1 MTDYARVKRNVS
13 KMIGLGAP
21 ESEIDQYIAS
31 EGVTA
36 AQLRG
41 QSAKP
46 KTAGP
51 GKTVTYQIKAPNGRT
66 YRIDGPDGASD
77 EQIRAEVMRQH
88 PDAGGSAPKPKPAPK
103 PRPSLSA
110 YADTPASPLAPAPRP
125 RQTGKLP
132 VQSELLAPLRSMGAT
147 TAPKPRAPRVAPKP
161 VEMQPG
167 VASIFGGEVTPYAT
181 PEFDP
186 MTVKR
191 VDNSPMANGGLLDRA
206 GIMAKKSALR
216 IGSGGARVIAAGMN
230 ALSDGFGDP
239 LTARA
244 DDVDQ
249 YIGRPI
255 EGETT
260 LDDLGSNFSLRN
272 VGKFIAEQGASSSV
286 DMLGMANPLSVG
298 AYAASQ
304 AGNIGQQRAENNG
317 RMTAT
322 LADVIKASPAA
333 LGSTAAERLGTKY
346 LGGEIGGNLLTRL
359 GGSVVSEAAT
369 EGVQSFAEYTGGTL
383 GTDRGFDLDEAL
395 SQSARGAI
403 TGGILG
409 PVLRTGMTE
418 LPNAAITGVSNV
430 RDALAERAEAEA
442 FSPLANAIAV
452 DAFRPRVEA
461 APPAPTEAPYR
472 VEPAGRTV
480 TATDK
485 DGTRKF
491 VVKVGET
498 APPVSAAPAVEPKAQ
513 PVKAKPAPPPVE
525 PVAAPVAVEQPP
537 IEQPKPEEVTK
548 AVTPAPVVE
557 QPEPEK
563 SPVVAKAPI
572 AAREGTRR
580 VTIPTG
586 GKIDVRMELVNADDI
601 TQAEGSKQNRDR
613 DRAAS
618 EAQIMAIVGKFDPE
632 QLGDDNYTDRGAPI
646 IGPDGTIES
655 GNGRVLAINRVFD
668 ERPEAA
674 QAYRDYI
681 ESQGFDTTG
690 IERPVLIRR
699 RVTEMDDATLR
710 NFITGSNSDTKQEL
724 SAPERAA
731 QDASDILTPDVFTS
745 YMGGALTSQRNGD
758 FVRKFIDAVPDGQRS
773 TFMDDKGN
781 LSTAGVARIENAM
794 LARAFGNGSPAAKR
808 FLSKAMENTD
818 NQTRTLTG
826 ALSEVAADWGKMT
839 EAMADGTVDKQ
850 YDLTDKVLEAI
861 GLIADARAQGE
872 KISDLFAQRDAFDQ
886 IDPLVEK
893 IIRSFYDGNLRR
905 AAGRSKVAGILRS
918 YAELARE
925 QRADADLFGN
935 AAPPTASDLYAA
947 AIEHQHEADLLA
959 TAADAGAEATTLE
972 GTGSDERE
980 SQAPN
985 DDDIPDIDTPDA
997 DREPYP
1003 VEDRAG
1009 YDPEFLSRSFT
1020 DRPSFFAGIVR
1031 TSLDMDPDKFVLLP
1045 APRQIFLLKRAV
1057 KEAFGITVDVQP
1069 GVQARFAIDQM
1080 LDMLQNVQG
1089 MAAVLGIPARGMSL
1103 GGKLGLTIEKQAR
1116 ALGWFQPGT
1125 NMIGLP
1131 RRSNSFAHE
1140 WGHALDYHLLANLG
1154 STENDSTGR
1163 GLSGAIR
1170 QMGENLADADGIP
1183 NRDIRDGFIHL
1194 LNTMFF
1200 DKAGLAT
1207 RVMDLEAKIAKTSSD
1222 KVRAELQRQ
1231 IDNITAGNAK
1241 PRGLTSDFAK
1251 LSKAFGNKA
1260 GTQEYWTSPTE
1271 MLARAFE
1278 AYVSYKAE
1286 SAGMSTEFI
1295 GKGDAAYLS
1304 EADERFAMTFPKGT
1318 ERLRIFDAFD
1328 NIFAHIATQETLGAG
1343 AAAMPDPANK
1353 ASLNPFEQP
1362 ETVAPRERNIFRSAI
1377 GREWDAIWSRSEA
1390 RRKRLRDRPA
1400 SADASILRNMHD
1412 ALSFFKYGMTA
1423 RLKMIGR
1430 RYDAPSLLKLHNM
1443 LTHTAGDKSPGSDY
1457 LRATELRMNQ
1467 YQNVISLLVG
1477 NYNEALGYKLRTR
1490 ELSIEDSDHLR
1501 DLLISAETA
1510 AGSKPMQTLAAGL
1523 RKLSDRIFYDM
1534 QRAGIDVGYARNGY
1548 LQRLYDDA
1556 IIGSDEAGFLAQAA
1570 KAYKIAFERQW
1581 GDSDA
1586 VLADD
1591 EALQTFLAAARDLSR
1606 NGHDGVVDPYK
1617 AFAKIRKQITSL
1629 NRAIAAAE
1637 KAGED
1642 AGTMQGEVAA
1652 LDEQL
1657 SEAFGD
1663 LYDAVQAAWSKQAA
1677 ADWLVKIQ
1685 GSKPHE
1691 VDSRGP
1697 DGNFLKGRELPPEA
1711 DKLLEKYMVRDPVHV
1726 MMLYSGKVARRIEY
1740 AERFGADNK
1749 KIDALFAQM
1758 GKEGVSAVGQ
1768 DQVRAIFD
1776 VVTGRSVSKLPPGV
1790 NWAFEAI
1797 HVIWGTI
1804 SLLPRA
1810 VWSSMSESVTAGI
1823 HAGNAKF
1830 AFKAMGD
1837 LLASIVKTDRS
1848 KARAEL
1854 SRFAGIVSDRGGH
1867 SVLTERYG
1875 GSYANDTFLS
1885 DAATRMFYNTG
1896 LVALTRAQQGQMV
1909 DTAHAFL
1916 DCMSGWVVEGASASP
1931 GSKAHI
1937 RRADAIARLEEYGVS
1952 DPDAFAKRMRA
1963 FDSLPTSA
1971 DFAEGDPFT
1980 GDWITAINRF
1990 VKGSIQSP
1998 TVMSRPEAASSAF
2011 GRLAYGIISFN
2022 YEFYRNIIKG
2032 SAIRVGRQYE
2042 RRRDIALD
2050 VGDGKATANAKAA
2063 AAIAPQVAGGLLA
2076 SAAVLVAGQLLV
2088 STVRMFLFDQERWKE
2103 LDEKDEL
2110 AGYLITTAMGRTFA
2124 TPLDPIIQAYTG
2136 YKYSGSAASNLSGPA
2151 LSNIVQQVDAIG
2163 TTSVRNSEKTNTA
2176 EYNRAKAIY
2185 RLGIGPGAG
2194 MALQFIPGGSY
2205 ISGAAGLATM
2215 AVTSTTTA
2223 DAFAEKLIGEKG
2235 SQTDPET
2242 GKIIGPPKK
2251 NVGAGDDEA
2260 RKKYIL

>member
-1 MTDYARVKRNVS
+1 MTDYARVKRNIA
-13 KMIGLGAP
+13 KMIAAGAP
-21 ESEIDQYIAS
+21 ESEIDQYVAS
-31 EGVTA
+31 EGVTP

-41 QSAKP
+41 QP
-46 KTAGP
+46 
-51 GKTVTYQIKAPNGRT
+51 
-66 YRIDGPDGASD
+66 
-77 EQIRAEVMRQH
+77 
-88 PDAGGSAPKPKPAPK
+88 APKPKAPAAPK
-103 PRPSLSA
+103 PRPPLSA
-110 YADTPASPLAPAPRP
+110 YAETPVTRPARPAPRP
-125 RQTGKLP
+125 SGVMP
-132 VQSELLAPLRSMGAT
+132 VQPELMAPLRALGAQT
-147 TAPKPRAPRVAPKP
+147 TAPAPKPRAPRVQPAPVP
-161 VEMQPG
+161 MEPG
-167 VASIFGGEVTPYAT
+167 VASIFGGAVTPYAT

-191 VDNSPMANGGLLDRA
+191 EDRSPLQNSGLLDRSLFA
-206 GIMAKKSALR
+206 AKRSAMR

-230 ALSDGFGDP
+230 AIDDGFGDA

-244 DDVDQ
+244 DKVDQ
-249 YIGRPI
+249 FISRPV

-260 LDDLGSNFSLRN
+260 LDALAANPTLGSLGS
-272 VGKFIAEQGASSSV
+272 FIAEQGTGSLV
-286 DMLGMANPLSVG
+286 DMAGLATSAGIVP
-298 AYAASQ
+298 YFASM
-304 AGNIGQQRAENNG
+304 AGNIGQDRAENNSTG
-317 RMTAT
+317 AAT
-322 LADVIKASPAA
+322 LTDIIKAAPAA
-333 LGSTAAERLGTKY
+333 ALSTAAERLGTKFI
-346 LGGEIGGNLLTRL
+346 GGAGGGGNLMTRL
-359 GGSVVSEAAT
+359 GASAVTEGAT
-369 EGVQSFAEYTGGTL
+369 EGVQSLAEYTGGTL
-383 GTDRGFDLDEAL
+383 GTERGFDLNEGL
-395 SQSARGAI
+395 SQAGQGAV

-409 PVLRTGMTE
+409 PVLRTGLTE
-418 LPNAAITGVSNV
+418 VPTAIGTGIGMA
-430 RDALAERAEAEA
+430 RDAMAERADAAA

-452 DAFRPRVEA
+452 DAFRPRAEA
-461 APPAPTEAPYR
+461 APPAPKEAPYR

-480 TATDK
+480 TTTDK
-485 DGTRKF
+485 DGARSF
-491 VVKVGET
+491 VAKVGET
-498 APPVSAAPAVEPKAQ
+498 AAPAAITAPEAPKAAPK
-513 PVKAKPAPPPVE
+513 PVAPVAPP
-525 PVAAPVAVEQPP
+525 AAVEQPP
-537 IEQPKPEEVTK
+537 IEQPAPAEVTK
-548 AVTPAPVVE
+548 PVTPAPVE
-557 QPEPEK
+557 QPDPAK
-563 SPVVAKAPI
+563 PTVTAKAPI
-572 AAREGTRR
+572 AAREETRR

-618 EAQIMAIVGKFDPE
+618 EAQIMSIVGKFDPE

-681 ESQGFDTTG
+681 ESQGFDTKG
-690 IERPVLIRR
+690 IERPILIRR

-724 SAPERAA
+724 SAPERAT
-731 QDASDILTPDVFTS
+731 QDASDILTPEVFTS

-839 EAMADGTVDKQ
+839 EAMQDGTVDKQ

-872 KISDLFAQRDAFDQ
+872 KISDAFAQRDAFDQ

-905 AAGRSKVAGILRS
+905 AAGRNKVAGILRN

-925 QRADADLFGN
+925 QRAGADLFGN
-935 AAPPTASDLYAA
+935 AAPPTPADLYAA

-959 TAADAGAEATTLE
+959 TAADAGAEESAPD
-972 GTGSDERE
+972 GVRSDQPEA
-980 SQAPN
+980 QAAN
-985 DDDIPDIDTPDA
+985 DDDIPDIDTPDI
-997 DREPYP
+997 DRASYP
-1003 VEDRAG
+1003 LEDRAG

-1031 TSLDMDPDKFVLLP
+1031 TALDMDPDQFVLLP
-1045 APRQIFLLKRAV
+1045 GPRQIRLLKRAV
-1057 KEAFGITVDVQP
+1057 ERAFGIAVTVTP
-1069 GVQARFAIDQM
+1069 GVQDRFAIDQM

-1089 MAAVLGIPARGMSL
+1089 MAAILGIPASGISL

-1183 NRDIRDGFIHL
+1183 SRDIRDGFIHL

-1241 PRGLTSDFAK
+1241 PRGLTSDFAT

-1304 EADERFAMTFPKGT
+1304 DADERFAMTFPKGT

-1423 RLKMIGR
+1423 RLKMLGR
-1430 RYDAPSLLKLHNM
+1430 RYDAPTVRKLHDM
-1443 LTHTAGDKSPGSDY
+1443 LTHTAGDKSPGNDY

-1501 DLLISAETA
+1501 DLLISAETT

-1534 QRAGIDVGYARNGY
+1534 QRAGVDVGYARNGY

-1556 IIGSDEAGFLAQAA
+1556 IIGGDEAGFLAQAG
-1570 KAYKIAFERQW
+1570 KAYEIAFERQW

-1591 EALQTFLAAARDLSR
+1591 EALATFLAATRDLSR
-1606 NGHDGVVDPYK
+1606 NDHDGVVDPYK
-1617 AFAKIRKQITSL
+1617 AFAKIRKRMASL

-1677 ADWLVKIQ
+1677 ADWLLKMQ
-1685 GSKPHE
+1685 GSNPHE

-1697 DGNFLKGRELPPEA
+1697 DGKFLKGRELPPEA

-1776 VVTGRSVSKLPPGV
+1776 VVTGRSVSTLPPGV

-1797 HVIWGTI
+1797 HVIWGTV

-2011 GRLAYGIISFN
+2011 GRLAYGIMSFN

-2076 SAAVLVAGQLLV
+2076 SAAVLVASQLLV
-2088 STVRMFLFDQERWKE
+2088 STVRMFLFDQERWKD

-2124 TPLDPIIQAYTG
+2124 TPLDPIIQAYAG

-2235 SQTDPET
+2235 SVTDPET
-2242 GKIIGPPKK
+2242 GEITGPPKK
-2251 NVGAGDDEA
+2251 KGKDDVA
-2260 RKKYIL
+2260 SKYIL

>member
-1 MTDYARVKRNVS
+1 MTDYARVKRNVA
-13 KMIGLGAP
+13 KMIRLGAP
-21 ESEIDQYIAS
+21 EAEIDTYVAS
-31 EGVTA
+31 EGVTP

-41 QSAKP
+41 HSTGPKP
-46 KTAGP
+46 AGP
-51 GKTVTYQIKAPNGRT
+51 RETATYQIKAPNGKT
-66 YRIDGPDGASD
+66 YQIDGPAGASD
-77 EQIRAEVMRQH
+77 EDVRAQVLRQY
-88 PDAGGSAPKPKPAPK
+88 PDAGGTAPKPKPVATAK
-103 PRPSLSA
+103 PRPPLSA
-110 YADTPASPLAPAPRP
+110 YADTPAAPRAPAPRP
-125 RQTGKLP
+125 QSTGKLP
-132 VQSELLAPLRSMGAT
+132 VRPELLAPLRALGAQT
-147 TAPKPRAPRVAPKP
+147 KAPASKPRPPRIQPAPVA
-161 VEMQPG
+161 MDPG

-191 VDNSPMANGGLLDRA
+191 VDNTPLQNGGLLDRV
-206 GIMAKKSALR
+206 GLMGKRSAMR

-230 ALSDGFGDP
+230 AIDEGFGDK

-244 DDVDQ
+244 DEVDQ

-255 EGETT
+255 AGETT
-260 LDDLGSNFSLRN
+260 LDDLGSNFSL
-272 VGKFIAEQGASSSV
+272 GKLGSFIAEQSAGASV
-286 DMLGMANPLSVG
+286 DMLGMTNPLSI
-298 AYAASQ
+298 ASYLTSN
-304 AGNIGQQRAENNG
+304 AGNIGQNRAENNG
-317 RMTAT
+317 TGTAT
-322 LADVIKASPAA
+322 LTDVAKALPAA
-333 LGSTAAERLGTKY
+333 AVSTLAEKLGTKY
-346 LGGEIGGNLLTRL
+346 LGGDLGGNLMVRL
-359 GGSVVSEAAT
+359 GGSAVSEAAT
-369 EGVQSFAEYTGGTL
+369 EGVQSFAEYTGGSL
-383 GTDRGFDLDEAL
+383 GTDRGFDLDEGL
-395 SQSARGAI
+395 SQAGRGAI

-409 PVLRTGMTE
+409 PALRTGMTE
-418 LPNAAITGVSNV
+418 IPNAAGAGVAKV
-430 RDALAERAEAEA
+430 RDVLAERADAQA

-485 DGTRKF
+485 DGSRSF
-491 VVKVGET
+491 VAKVGET
-498 APPVSAAPAVEPKAQ
+498 AAPAATTTPEAPKAAPK
-513 PVKAKPAPPPVE
+513 PVAPVAPP
-525 PVAAPVAVEQPP
+525 AAVEQPP
-537 IEQPKPEEVTK
+537 IKEPAPAEVTK

-557 QPEPEK
+557 QPEPAK
-563 SPVVAKAPI
+563 ATVTAKAPI

-690 IERPVLIRR
+690 IERPILIRR

-731 QDASDILTPDVFTS
+731 QDASDILTPEVFTS

-839 EAMADGTVDKQ
+839 EAMQDGTVDKQ

-872 KISDLFAQRDAFDQ
+872 KISDVFAQRDAFNQ

-905 AAGRSKVAGILRS
+905 AAGRNKVAGILRS
-918 YAELARE
+918 YAELASE

-935 AAPPTASDLYAA
+935 AAPPTPADLYAA

-959 TAADAGAEATTLE
+959 TAADAGAEESAPD
-972 GTGSDERE
+972 GVRSDQPEA
-980 SQAPN
+980 QAAN
-985 DDDIPDIDTPDA
+985 DDDIPDIDTPDI
-997 DREPYP
+997 DRASYP
-1003 VEDRAG
+1003 LEDRAG

-1430 RYDAPSLLKLHNM
+1430 RYDAPSVLKLHNM

-1677 ADWLVKIQ
+1677 ADWLLKIQ
-1685 GSKPHE
+1685 GSNPHE

-1697 DGNFLKGRELPPEA
+1697 DGKFLKGRELPPEA

-1810 VWSSMSESVTAGI
+1810 VWSSMSESVTAGL

-1830 AFKAMGD
+1830 AFKATGD
-1837 LLASIVKTDRS
+1837 LLASIVKTDGSR
-1848 KARAEL
+1848 ARADL
-1854 SRFAGIVSDRGGH
+1854 ARFAGIVSDRGGH
-1867 SVLTERYG
+1867 NVLTERYG

-1909 DTAHAFL
+1909 GAAHAFL
-1916 DCMSGWVVEGASASP
+1916 DCMSGWVVDGASAAP

-1952 DPDAFAKRMRA
+1952 DPDAFAKRVRA
-1963 FDSLPTSA
+1963 FDSLPTPA

-1980 GDWITAINRF
+1980 RDWITAIDRF

-2011 GRLAYGIISFN
+2011 GRLAYGIMSFN

-2076 SAAVLVAGQLLV
+2076 SAAALVAGQLLV

-2124 TPLDPIIQAYTG
+2124 TPLDPIIQAYAG

-2235 SQTDPET
+2235 SVTDPET
-2242 GKIIGPPKK
+2242 GEITGPPKK
-2251 NVGAGDDEA
+2251 KGKDDVA
-2260 RKKYIL
+2260 SKYIL

>member
-1 MTDYARVKRNVS
+1 MTDKAKIRRNIEKMVS
-13 KMIGLGAP
+13 MGA
-21 ESEIDQYIAS
+21 SDAEIDVYVRS
-31 EGVTA
+31 EGI
-36 AQLRG
+36 G
-41 QSAKP
+41 PAKP
-46 KTAGP
+46 K
-51 GKTVTYQIKAPNGRT
+51 AP
-66 YRIDGPDGASD
+66 
-77 EQIRAEVMRQH
+77 
-88 PDAGGSAPKPKPAPK
+88 PAPK
-103 PRPSLSA
+103 PRPPLSA
-110 YADTPASPLAPAPRP
+110 YADTPAPRPARAAPRSA
-125 RQTGKLP
+125 RVMP
-132 VQSELLAPLRSMGAT
+132 VQPELLAPLRALGAQT
-147 TAPKPRAPRVAPKP
+147 RAPAPKPRPPRMQPAPVPM
-161 VEMQPG
+161 EPG
-167 VASIFGGEVTPYAT
+167 VASIFGGAVTPYAT

-191 VDNSPMANGGLLDRA
+191 TDTTPIPVSGGIDRA
-206 GIMAKKSALR
+206 ARMAGASFQRVGTGAL
-216 IGSGGARVIAAGMN
+216 RVIAAGMN
-230 ALSDGFGDP
+230 AIDDGFGDVV
-239 LTARA
+239 TTRA
-244 DDVDQ
+244 DRSDASLAR
-249 YIGRPI
+249 GF
-255 EGETT
+255 EGAQT
-260 LDDLGSNFSLRN
+260 LDDLKANPSIAKFGAF
-272 VGKFIAEQGASSSV
+272 VGEQMASSTG
-286 DMLGMANPLSVG
+286 DIANLANPLGVIP
-298 AYAASQ
+298 YAVSQ
-304 AGNIGQQRAENNG
+304 AGNIGQRRAENNSTG
-317 RMTAT
+317 TAT
-322 LADVIKASPAA
+322 IADIAKASPAA
-333 LGSTAAERLGTKY
+333 FASTAAERLGTKY
-346 LGGEIGGNLLTRL
+346 LLSGASGNLAVRL
-359 GGSVVSEAAT
+359 GKSAVSEGLT
-369 EGVQSFAEYTGGTL
+369 EGVQGAVEYTGGTL
-383 GTDRGFDLDEAL
+383 GTERGFNADEF
-395 SQSARGAI
+395 QRQTVDGAV
-403 TGGILG
+403 TGGLVG
-409 PVLRTGMTE
+409 PGFRGLIHEVPG
-418 LPNAAITGVSNV
+418 AAGAAVAKA
-430 RDALAERAEAEA
+430 RDVVAERAEARE
-442 FSPLANAIAV
+442 FSRLANAIVV
-452 DAFRPRVEA
+452 DAYRPGIEAGTSAPA
-461 APPAPTEAPYR
+461 APPAITEAPYR

-480 TATDK
+480 TAIDK
-485 DGTRKF
+485 DGTRSF
-491 VVKVGET
+491 VAKVGET
-498 APPVSAAPAVEPKAQ
+498 AAPAATTMPEAPKATPK
-513 PVKAKPAPPPVE
+513 PVAPVAPPS
-525 PVAAPVAVEQPP
+525 AVEQPP
-537 IEQPKPEEVTK
+537 IEQPAPAEVTK

-557 QPEPEK
+557 QPEPAK
-563 SPVVAKAPI
+563 ATVTAKAPI
-572 AAREGTRR
+572 AAREETRR

-690 IERPVLIRR
+690 IERPILIRR

-724 SAPERAA
+724 SAPERAT
-731 QDASDILTPDVFTS
+731 QDASDILTPEVFTS

-758 FVRKFIDAVPDGQRS
+758 FIRKFIDAVPDGQRS

-861 GLIADARAQGE
+861 GMIADARAQGE
-872 KISDLFAQRDAFDQ
+872 KIGDVFAQRDAFDQ

-905 AAGRSKVAGILRS
+905 AAGRNKVAGILRS
-918 YAELARE
+918 YAELASE
-925 QRADADLFGN
+925 QRADTDLFGN

-959 TAADAGAEATTLE
+959 TAADAGAEAETQKIAR
-972 GTGSDERE
+972 GDRPERE
-980 SQAPN
+980 PSN
-985 DDDIPDIDTPDA
+985 DDNIPDIDTPDI
-997 DREPYP
+997 DRSSYP
-1003 VEDRAG
+1003 LEDRAG

-1031 TSLDMDPDKFVLLP
+1031 TALDMDPDKFVLLP

-1057 KEAFGITVDVQP
+1057 KAAFGITVDVQP
-1069 GVQARFAIDQM
+1069 GVQERFAIDQM

-1089 MAAVLGIPARGMSL
+1089 MAAILGIPARGMSL

-1140 WGHALDYHLLANLG
+1140 WGHALDYHLLGKLSSMEG
-1154 STENDSTGR
+1154 PITGR

-1207 RVMDLEAKIAKTSSD
+1207 RVMDLEAKIAKTGSD
-1222 KVRAELQRQ
+1222 KVRAELQGQ

-1362 ETVAPRERNIFRSAI
+1362 QTVAPRERNIFRSAI

-1430 RYDAPSLLKLHNM
+1430 RYDAPSVLKLHNM

-1501 DLLISAETA
+1501 DLLISAETT

-1556 IIGSDEAGFLAQAA
+1556 IIGGDETGFLAQAA
-1570 KAYKIAFERQW
+1570 KAYEIAFERQW

-1586 VLADD
+1586 VLAND
-1591 EALQTFLAAARDLSR
+1591 EALATFLAAARDLPR
-1606 NGHDGVVDPYK
+1606 NGHDVVVDPYK

-1663 LYDAVQAAWSKQAA
+1663 LYDAVQTAWSKQAA

-1685 GSKPHE
+1685 GSNPHE

-1697 DGNFLKGRELPPEA
+1697 DGHFLKGRELPPEA

-1749 KIDALFAQM
+1749 KIEALFAQM

-1776 VVTGRSVSKLPPGV
+1776 VVTGRSVSTLPPGV

-1810 VWSSMSESVTAGI
+1810 VWSSMSESVTAGL

-1830 AFKAMGD
+1830 AFKATGD
-1837 LLASIVKTDRS
+1837 LLASIVKTDGSR
-1848 KARAEL
+1848 ARADL
-1854 SRFAGIVSDRGGH
+1854 ARFAGIVSDRGGH
-1867 SVLTERYG
+1867 NVLTERYG

-1909 DTAHAFL
+1909 GTAHAFL
-1916 DCMSGWVVEGASASP
+1916 DCMSGWVVDGASATP

-1952 DPDAFAKRMRA
+1952 DPDAFAKRVRA
-1963 FDSLPTSA
+1963 FDSLPTPA
-1971 DFAEGDPFT
+1971 DFTDGDPFT
-1980 GDWITAINRF
+1980 RDWITAIDRF

-2011 GRLAYGIISFN
+2011 GRLAYGIMSFN

-2032 SAIRVGRQYE
+2032 SAIRVGRQFE
-2042 RRRDIALD
+2042 RRRDIALN

-2088 STVRMFLFDQERWKE
+2088 STIRMFLFDQERWKE
-2103 LDEKDEL
+2103 LDEKDDL

-2235 SQTDPET
+2235 SVTDPET
-2242 GKIIGPPKK
+2242 GEVTGPPKK
-2251 NVGAGDDEA
+2251 KGAAKDADA
-2260 RKKYIL
+2260 KSKYVI

>member
-1 MTDYARVKRNVS
+1 MTDNARIKRNIA
-13 KMIGLGAP
+13 KMIAAGAP
-21 ESEIDQYIAS
+21 ESEIDQYVAS
-31 EGVTA
+31 EKVTP

-41 QSAKP
+41 
-46 KTAGP
+46 
-51 GKTVTYQIKAPNGRT
+51 
-66 YRIDGPDGASD
+66 
-77 EQIRAEVMRQH
+77 E
-88 PDAGGSAPKPKPAPK
+88 APKPKPVATAK
-103 PRPSLSA
+103 PRPPLSA
-110 YADTPASPLAPAPRP
+110 YASTPAAPQAVPAPRP
-125 RQTGKLP
+125 TGKLP
-132 VQSELLAPLRSMGAT
+132 VQSELLAPMRAMGAT
-147 TAPKPRAPRVAPKP
+147 TTTQPRAPRVTPKP

-186 MTVKR
+186 LTVKR
-191 VDNSPMANGGLLDRA
+191 ADSTPLQNDGLLDRT
-206 GIMAKKSALR
+206 GLMAKRSALR

-230 ALSDGFGDP
+230 AISEGFGDP

-244 DDVDQ
+244 EDVDQ

-255 EGETT
+255 AGETT
-260 LDDLGSNFSLRN
+260 LDDLGSNFSL
-272 VGKFIAEQGASSSV
+272 GKLGSFIAEQSAGSAADMGMLMTGAGV
-286 DMLGMANPLSVG
+286 IPYMT
-298 AYAASQ
+298 SQ
-304 AGNIGQQRAENNG
+304 AGNIGQQRAENNSTG
-317 RMTAT
+317 TAT
-322 LADVIKASPAA
+322 LSDVIKAAPAA
-333 LGSTAAERLGTKY
+333 AVSTAAERLGTKY
-346 LGGEIGGNLLTRL
+346 LGGQMGGNLLTRL

-369 EGVQSFAEYTGGTL
+369 EGVQSLAEYTGGTA
-383 GTDRGFDLDEAL
+383 GTDRGFDLNEAL

-403 TGGILG
+403 TGGLVAPG
-409 PVLRTGMTE
+409 LRVATAE
-418 LPNAAITGVSNV
+418 IPNAAGAGVAKV
-430 RDALAERAEAEA
+430 RDVLAERADQQA

-452 DAFRPRVEA
+452 DAFRPRADA

-480 TATDK
+480 TTSDK
-485 DGTRKF
+485 DGTRAF
-491 VVKVGET
+491 VAKVGET
-498 APPVSAAPAVEPKAQ
+498 AAPAAITTPEAPK
-513 PVKAKPAPPPVE
+513 PVAPVAPP
-525 PVAAPVAVEQPP
+525 AAVEQPP
-537 IEQPKPEEVTK
+537 IEQPAPAEVTK
-548 AVTPAPVVE
+548 AVTPDPTISKMETVE
-557 QPEPEK
+557 PAKPT
-563 SPVVAKAPI
+563 VTAKAPI
-572 AAREGTRR
+572 AAREETRR

-681 ESQGFDTTG
+681 ESQGFDTKG
-690 IERPVLIRR
+690 IERPILIRR

-724 SAPERAA
+724 SAPERAT

-839 EAMADGTVDKQ
+839 AAMQDGAVDKQ

-861 GLIADARAQGE
+861 GMIADTRARGE
-872 KISDLFAQRDAFDQ
+872 KIGDVFAQRDAFNQ

-905 AAGRSKVAGILRS
+905 AAGRNKVAGILRS
-918 YAELARE
+918 YTELASE
-925 QRADADLFGN
+925 QRAGADLFGN
-935 AAPPTASDLYAA
+935 AAPPTPADLYAA
-947 AIEHQHEADLLA
+947 AIEHQHEADILA
-959 TAADAGAEATTLE
+959 TAADAEAEPATLE
-972 GTGSDERE
+972 TEHSDQPQP
-980 SQAPN
+980 QASN
-985 DDDIPDIDTPDA
+985 DDDIPDIDTPDI
-997 DREPYP
+997 DRPSYP
-1003 VEDRAG
+1003 LEDRAG

-1031 TSLDMDPDKFVLLP
+1031 TALDMDPDKFVLLP
-1045 APRQIFLLKRAV
+1045 GPRQKYLLTQAV
-1057 KEAFGITVDVQP
+1057 KKAFGITVTVKP
-1069 GVQARFAIDQM
+1069 GVQDRFAIDQM

-1089 MAAVLGIPARGMSL
+1089 MAAILGIPARGMSL
-1103 GGKLGLTIEKQAR
+1103 GGSLGLTIEKQAR

-1140 WGHALDYHLLANLG
+1140 WGHALDYHLLGTLN
-1154 STENDSTGR
+1154 STKGPITGR

-1304 EADERFAMTFPKGT
+1304 DADERFAMTFPKGT

-1343 AAAMPDPANK
+1343 TAAMPDPANK
-1353 ASLNPFEQP
+1353 ASRNPFEQP
-1362 ETVAPRERNIFRSAI
+1362 AMVAPRERNLFRAAI
-1377 GREWDAIWSRSEA
+1377 GNEFDAIWSHGEA

-1400 SADASILRNMHD
+1400 NEDASILRHMHD
-1412 ALSFFKYGMTA
+1412 ALSYFKYGMSA

-1430 RYDAPSLLKLHNM
+1430 RYDAPSVLKLHNM
-1443 LTHTAGDKSPGSDY
+1443 LTHTAGDKSKGGDY
-1457 LRATELRMNQ
+1457 LRSTELRTNR
-1467 YQNVISLLVG
+1467 YQNRVSLLVR
-1477 NYNEALGYKLRTR
+1477 NYNAALNRSGTR
-1490 ELSIEDSDHLR
+1490 ELSITESDHLR
-1501 DLLISAETA
+1501 DLLTSTETTA
-1510 AGSKPMQTLAAGL
+1510 DSKPMQTLAAGL
-1523 RKLSDRIFYDM
+1523 RKLSDDIFYDM

-1556 IIGSDEAGFLAQAA
+1556 IIGGDEAGFLAQAA
-1570 KAYKIAFERQW
+1570 KAYEIAFERQW
-1581 GDSDA
+1581 GDGDA
-1586 VLADD
+1586 VLTDN
-1591 EALQTFLAAARDLSR
+1591 EALPTFLAAARDLAR
-1606 NGHDGVVDPYK
+1606 KGNDGVVDPYK
-1617 AFAKIRKQITSL
+1617 AFAKIKKQIASL

-1642 AGTMQGEVAA
+1642 TGAMEGEVAA
-1652 LDEQL
+1652 LDEQA

-1677 ADWLVKIQ
+1677 ADWLLKIQ
-1685 GSKPHE
+1685 GSNPHE

-1749 KIDALFAQM
+1749 KIDALFIQM
-1758 GKEGVSAVGQ
+1758 GREGVSAVGQ
-1768 DQVRAIFD
+1768 DQIRAIFNL
-1776 VVTGRSVSKLPPGV
+1776 VTGRPVSTLPPGV

-1804 SLLPRA
+1804 SLLSRA
-1810 VWSSMSESVTAGI
+1810 TWSSLSESVTAGI
-1823 HAGNAKF
+1823 HAGSAKF

-1837 LLASIVKTDRS
+1837 LLGAIIKTDASR
-1848 KARAEL
+1848 ARADL
-1854 SRFAGIVSDRGGH
+1854 ARFAGIVSDRGGH
-1867 SVLTERYG
+1867 SVLTERFG

-1896 LVALTRAQQGQMV
+1896 LVALTRAQQGQMSG
-1909 DTAHAFL
+1909 TAHAFL
-1916 DCMSGWVVEGASASP
+1916 DCMSGWVVDGASATP

-1952 DPDAFAKRMRA
+1952 DPDAFAKRVRA
-1963 FDSLPTSA
+1963 FDSLPTPA
-1971 DFAEGDPFT
+1971 DFTEGDPFT
-1980 GDWITAINRF
+1980 SDWITAIDRF

-1998 TVMSRPEAASSAF
+1998 TVMSRPQAASSAF
-2011 GRLAYGIISFN
+2011 GRLAYGIMSFN

-2032 SAIRVGRQYE
+2032 SAIRVARQYE
-2042 RRRDIALD
+2042 RRRDIALA
-2050 VGDGKATANAKAA
+2050 VGDGKPTANTKAA
-2063 AAIAPQVAGGLLA
+2063 AAVLPQVAGGLLA
-2076 SAAVLVAGQLLV
+2076 SAAVLVSGQLLV
-2088 STVRMFLFDQERWKE
+2088 STIRMFLFDQERWKE
-2103 LDEKDEL
+2103 LDEEDEL
-2110 AGYLITTAMGRTFA
+2110 TAHLVSTAIGRTFA
-2124 TPLDPIIQAYTG
+2124 TPLDPMIQAYTG
-2136 YKYSGSAASNLSGPA
+2136 WKYNGSMFSNLAGPA
-2151 LSNIVQQVDAIG
+2151 PANIVQQLDTIG
-2163 TTSVRNSEKTNTA
+2163 KASVRNSEKTNTA

-2194 MALQFIPGGSY
+2194 IALQFLPGGTY

-2215 AVTSTTTA
+2215 AVTSSTTA
-2223 DAFAEKLIGEKG
+2223 DGFAESLIGEKG
-2235 SQTDPET
+2235 SPTDPET
-2242 GKIIGPPKK
+2242 GQVKGPPKTK
-2251 NVGAGDDEA
+2251 PPAKTAN
-2260 RKKYIL
+2260 KYAL

>member
-1 MTDYARVKRNVS
+1 MTDKAKIRRNIEKMVS
-13 KMIGLGAP
+13 MGASDAEIDVYVRSEGIGL
-21 ESEIDQYIAS
+21 
-31 EGVTA
+31 
-36 AQLRG
+36 
-41 QSAKP
+41 AKP
-46 KTAGP
+46 K
-51 GKTVTYQIKAPNGRT
+51 AP
-66 YRIDGPDGASD
+66 
-77 EQIRAEVMRQH
+77 
-88 PDAGGSAPKPKPAPK
+88 PAPK
-103 PRPSLSA
+103 PRPPITA
-110 YADTPASPLAPAPRP
+110 YADTPAPRP
-125 RQTGKLP
+125 ARAVPRAVPRPASVLP
-132 VQSELLAPLRSMGAT
+132 VQPELLAPLRALGAQT
-147 TAPKPRAPRVAPKP
+147 RAPASKPRPPRIQPAPVA
-161 VEMQPG
+161 MAPG

-191 VDNSPMANGGLLDRA
+191 TDTTPIPVSGGIDRA
-206 GIMAKKSALR
+206 ARMAGASFQRVGTGAL
-216 IGSGGARVIAAGMN
+216 RVIAAGMN
-230 ALSDGFGDP
+230 AIDEGFGDVV
-239 LTARA
+239 TTRA
-244 DDVDQ
+244 DRSDASLAR
-249 YIGRPI
+249 GF
-255 EGETT
+255 EGAQT
-260 LDDLGSNFSLRN
+260 LDDLKANPSIAKFGAF
-272 VGKFIAEQGASSSV
+272 VGEQMASSTG
-286 DMLGMANPLSVG
+286 DIANLANPLGVVP
-298 AYAASQ
+298 YAVSQ
-304 AGNIGQQRAENNG
+304 AGNIGQDRADNNSTG
-317 RMTAT
+317 TAT
-322 LADVIKASPAA
+322 LADIAKAAPAA
-333 LGSTAAERLGTKY
+333 IASTAAERLGTKY
-346 LGGEIGGNLLTRL
+346 LLSGASGNLAVRL
-359 GGSVVSEAAT
+359 GKSAVSEGLT
-369 EGVQSFAEYTGGTL
+369 EGVQGAVEYTGGTL
-383 GTDRGFDLDEAL
+383 GTDRGFNSDEF
-395 SQSARGAI
+395 QRQTVDGAI
-403 TGGILG
+403 TGGLVG
-409 PVLRTGMTE
+409 PGFRGLIHEAPG
-418 LPNAAITGVSNV
+418 AAGAAVAKA
-430 RDALAERAEAEA
+430 RDVLAERTEARE
-442 FSPLANAIAV
+442 FSRLANAIVV
-452 DAFRPRVEA
+452 DSYRPGAEAGTSAPA
-461 APPAPTEAPYR
+461 APPAPAEAPYR

-485 DGTRKF
+485 DGTRSF
-491 VVKVGET
+491 VAKVGET
-498 APPVSAAPAVEPKAQ
+498 AAPAAITTPEAPKTAPK
-513 PVKAKPAPPPVE
+513 PVAPVPPP
-525 PVAAPVAVEQPP
+525 AAVEQPP
-537 IEQPKPEEVTK
+537 IEQPAPAEVTK
-548 AVTPAPVVE
+548 AVTPAPVE
-557 QPEPEK
+557 QPDPAK
-563 SPVVAKAPI
+563 PTVAAKAPI

-690 IERPVLIRR
+690 IERPILIRR

-710 NFITGSNSDTKQEL
+710 NFITGSNSGTKQEL
-724 SAPERAA
+724 SAPERAT
-731 QDASDILTPDVFTS
+731 QDASDILTPEVFTS

-839 EAMADGTVDKQ
+839 EAMQDGTVDKQ

-861 GLIADARAQGE
+861 GLVADARKQGE
-872 KISDLFAQRDAFDQ
+872 KISDVFAQRDAFNQ
-886 IDPLVEK
+886 VDPLVEK
-893 IIRSFYDGNLRR
+893 IVRSFYDGNLRR
-905 AAGRSKVAGILRS
+905 AAGRNKVAGILRS
-918 YAELARE
+918 YAELAAE
-925 QRADADLFGN
+925 QRADTDLFGN
-935 AAPPTASDLYAA
+935 AAPPTPADLYAA
-947 AIEHQHEADLLA
+947 AIEQQHEADLLA
-959 TAADAGAEATTLE
+959 TAADAAFDGD
-972 GTGSDERE
+972 GTVDVRDNQLDVEPANE
-980 SQAPN
+980 N
-985 DDDIPDIDTPDA
+985 DIPDIDAPGA
-997 DREPYP
+997 ERAAYP

-1020 DRPSFFAGIVR
+1020 DRASFFTGIVR
-1031 TSLDMDPDKFVLLP
+1031 TALDMDPDKFVLLP

-1057 KEAFGITVDVQP
+1057 KEAFGITVDVRP
-1069 GVQARFAIDQM
+1069 GVQERFAIDQL

-1089 MAAVLGIPARGMSL
+1089 MAAILGIPARGMSL

-1140 WGHALDYHLLANLG
+1140 WGHAFDFHLLGTLN
-1154 STENDSTGR
+1154 STEGPITGR

-1200 DKAGLAT
+1200 DKAALAT
-1207 RVMDLEAKIAKTSSD
+1207 RVMDLEAKIAKTGSD

-1286 SAGMSTEFI
+1286 SSGMSTEFI

-1304 EADERFAMTFPKGT
+1304 DADERFAMTFPKGT

-1328 NIFAHIATQETLGAG
+1328 NIFAHIATQEALGAG
-1343 AAAMPDPANK
+1343 AATMPDPA
-1353 ASLNPFEQP
+1353 ARATRNPFEDP
-1362 ETVAPRERNIFRSAI
+1362 GIVAPRERNFFRAAI
-1377 GREWDAIWSRSEA
+1377 GNEFDAIWSHGEA

-1400 SADASILRNMHD
+1400 SDEVSMLRHMHD
-1412 ALSFFKYGMTA
+1412 SLSYFKYGMSP
-1423 RLKMIGR
+1423 RMKMLGR
-1430 RYDAPSLLKLHNM
+1430 RYNAPMVRKLHDM
-1443 LTHTAGDKSPGSDY
+1443 LTHTPGDKSPGDDY
-1457 LRATELRMNQ
+1457 LRATERRMNQ
-1467 YQNVISLLVG
+1467 YQNRVSRLVA
-1477 NYNEALGYKLRTR
+1477 NYNEALSRSPTR
-1490 ELSIEDSDHLR
+1490 ELSIAESDHLR
-1501 DLLISAETA
+1501 DLLTSTETTAE
-1510 AGSKPMQTLAAGL
+1510 SKPMQTLAAGL
-1523 RKLSDRIFYDM
+1523 RKLSDDIFYDM

-1548 LQRLYDDA
+1548 LQRIYDDA
-1556 IIGSDEAGFLAQAA
+1556 IIGGDETGFLAQAA
-1570 KAYKIAFERQW
+1570 KAYEIAFERQW

-1591 EALQTFLAAARDLSR
+1591 EALATFLAAARDLSR

-1617 AFAKIRKQITSL
+1617 AFAKIRKQIASL

-1637 KAGED
+1637 KAGDDTD
-1642 AGTMQGEVAA
+1642 ALRGQLAD
-1652 LDEQL
+1652 LDEQT
-1657 SEAFGD
+1657 SEAFGE
-1663 LYDAVQAAWSKQAA
+1663 LYDAVRTAWAEQAA
-1677 ADWLVKIQ
+1677 ADWLGKIQ
-1685 GSKPHE
+1685 SSNPHD

-1697 DGNFLKGRELPPEA
+1697 DGKFLKGRALPPEA
-1711 DKLLEKYMVRDPVHV
+1711 DKLLEKYMMRDPVQV
-1726 MMLYSGKVARRIEY
+1726 MTLYSGKAARRIEY
-1740 AERFGADNK
+1740 AERFGAK
-1749 KIDALFAQM
+1749 SEKIDAMFAQM

-1768 DQVRAIFD
+1768 EQIRAIFD
-1776 VVTGRSVSKLPPGV
+1776 IVTGRSVSALPPGV

-1810 VWSSMSESVTAGI
+1810 VWSSLAESVTAGL

-1830 AFKAMGD
+1830 AFKATGD
-1837 LLASIVKTDRS
+1837 LLGAIMKTDAS

-1854 SRFAGIVSDRGGH
+1854 SRFAGIVNDRGGH
-1867 SVLTERYG
+1867 SVLTERFG

-1909 DTAHAFL
+1909 GTAHAFL
-1916 DCMSGWVVEGASASP
+1916 DSMSGWVVEGVDAAP

-1952 DPDAFAKRMRA
+1952 DPDAFARRVRS
-1963 FDSLPTSA
+1963 FVTLPKPA
-1971 DFAEGDPFT
+1971 DFTEGDAFT
-1980 GDWITAINRF
+1980 RDWTNAVDRF
-1990 VKGSIQSP
+1990 IKGSIQSP
-1998 TVMSRPEAASSAF
+1998 TVMSRPEAASSAL
-2011 GRLAYGIISFN
+2011 GRLAYGIMSFN

-2042 RRRDIALD
+2042 RRRDIALE
-2050 VGDGKATANAKAA
+2050 VGDGKGTAHAKAA

-2076 SAAVLVAGQLLV
+2076 SAAALVAGQLLV

-2124 TPLDPIIQAYTG
+2124 TPLDPIVQAYTG
-2136 YKYSGSAASNLSGPA
+2136 WKYNGSMLSNLAGPA
-2151 LSNIVQQVDAIG
+2151 PSNIVQQIDTIG
-2163 TTSVRNSEKTNTA
+2163 KASVRNSEKTNTA
-2176 EYNRAKAIY
+2176 EYNRAKALY
-2185 RLGIGPGAG
+2185 RLGIGPGG
-2194 MALQFIPGGSY
+2194 GLALQFIPGGAY
-2205 ISGAAGLATM
+2205 ISGTAGLATM

-2251 NVGAGDDEA
+2251 RGAAKAAEA
-2260 RKKYIL
+2260 KSKYVI

>member
-1 MTDYARVKRNVS
+1 M
-13 KMIGLGAP
+13 
-21 ESEIDQYIAS
+21 
-31 EGVTA
+31 
-36 AQLRG
+36 
-41 QSAKP
+41 
-46 KTAGP
+46 
-51 GKTVTYQIKAPNGRT
+51 
-66 YRIDGPDGASD
+66 
-77 EQIRAEVMRQH
+77 
-88 PDAGGSAPKPKPAPK
+88 
-103 PRPSLSA
+103 
-110 YADTPASPLAPAPRP
+110 
-125 RQTGKLP
+125 
-132 VQSELLAPLRSMGAT
+132 
-147 TAPKPRAPRVAPKP
+147 
-161 VEMQPG
+161 
-167 VASIFGGEVTPYAT
+167 
-181 PEFDP
+181 
-186 MTVKR
+186 
-191 VDNSPMANGGLLDRA
+191 
-206 GIMAKKSALR
+206 
-216 IGSGGARVIAAGMN
+216 
-230 ALSDGFGDP
+230 
-239 LTARA
+239 
-244 DDVDQ
+244 
-249 YIGRPI
+249 
-255 EGETT
+255 
-260 LDDLGSNFSLRN
+260 
-272 VGKFIAEQGASSSV
+272 
-286 DMLGMANPLSVG
+286 
-298 AYAASQ
+298 SQ
-304 AGNIGQQRAENNG
+304 AGNIGQDRADNNSTG
-317 RMTAT
+317 AAT
-322 LADVIKASPAA
+322 ISDIAKASPAA
-333 LGSTAAERLGTKY
+333 FASTAAERLGTKY
-346 LGGEIGGNLLTRL
+346 LLSGASGNLAVRL
-359 GGSVVSEAAT
+359 GKSAVSEGLT
-369 EGVQSFAEYTGGTL
+369 EGVQGAVEYTGGTL
-383 GTDRGFDLDEAL
+383 GTERGFDADEFQRQAVD
-395 SQSARGAI
+395 GAV
-403 TGGILG
+403 TGGLVG
-409 PVLRTGMTE
+409 PGFRGLIHEV
-418 LPNAAITGVSNV
+418 PAAAVTGVAKA
-430 RDALAERAEAEA
+430 RDIVAERAEARE
-442 FSPLANAIAV
+442 FSRLANAIVV
-452 DAFRPRVEA
+452 DSYRPGVEAGTSAPA
-461 APPAPTEAPYR
+461 APPAPAEAPYR

-480 TATDK
+480 TTTDK
-485 DGTRKF
+485 DGTRAF
-491 VVKVGET
+491 VAKVGET
-498 APPVSAAPAVEPKAQ
+498 AAPAAITTPEAPKVAPK
-513 PVKAKPAPPPVE
+513 PVAPVAPP
-525 PVAAPVAVEQPP
+525 AAVEQPP
-537 IEQPKPEEVTK
+537 IEQPAPAEVTK
-548 AVTPAPVVE
+548 AVTPATVE
-557 QPEPEK
+557 QPEPAK
-563 SPVVAKAPI
+563 PTVTAKAPI
-572 AAREGTRR
+572 AAREETRR

-618 EAQIMAIVGKFDPE
+618 EAQIMSIVGKFDPE

-681 ESQGFDTTG
+681 ESQGFDTKG
-690 IERPVLIRR
+690 IERPILIRR

-724 SAPERAA
+724 SAPERAT

-758 FVRKFIDAVPDGQRS
+758 FIRKFIDAVPDGQRS

-839 EAMADGTVDKQ
+839 EAMQDDTVDKQ

-861 GLIADARAQGE
+861 GMIADTRAKGE
-872 KISDLFAQRDAFDQ
+872 KISDAFAQRDAFNQ

-905 AAGRSKVAGILRS
+905 AAGRNKVAGILRS
-918 YAELARE
+918 YAELASE

-935 AAPPTASDLYAA
+935 AAPPTASDLYAS

-959 TAADAGAEATTLE
+959 TAADAGAEAMSPD
-972 GTGSDERE
+972 GARSDQPEP
-980 SQAPN
+980 QAAN
-985 DDDIPDIDTPDA
+985 DDDIPDIDTRDI
-997 DREPYP
+997 DRVSYP
-1003 VEDRAG
+1003 LEDRAG

-1031 TSLDMDPDKFVLLP
+1031 TALDMDPDKFVLLP
-1045 APRQIFLLKRAV
+1045 GPRQIALLTRAV
-1057 KEAFGITVDVQP
+1057 KKAFGITVTVKP
-1069 GVQARFAIDQM
+1069 GVQDRFAIDQM

-1089 MAAVLGIPARGMSL
+1089 MAAILGIPAHGMSL

-1140 WGHALDYHLLANLG
+1140 WGHALDYHLLAAIG
-1154 STENDSTGR
+1154 STNNDITGR

-1183 NRDIRDGFIHL
+1183 NRNIRDGFIHL

-1207 RVMDLEAKIAKTSSD
+1207 RVLDLEAKIAKSSSD
-1222 KVRAELQRQ
+1222 KVRADLQRQ

-1241 PRGLTSDFAK
+1241 PRGLTSDFAT

-1260 GTQEYWTSPTE
+1260 GTEEYWTSPTE

-1304 EADERFAMTFPKGT
+1304 DADERFAMTFPKGT

-1328 NIFAHIATQETLGAG
+1328 NIFAHMATQETLGAG

-1353 ASLNPFEQP
+1353 ASRNPFEQP

-1377 GREWDAIWSRSEA
+1377 GAEFDAIWSHGEA

-1400 SADASILRNMHD
+1400 NDDASILRHMHD
-1412 ALSFFKYGMTA
+1412 TLSYFKYGMTA

-1430 RYDAPSLLKLHNM
+1430 RYDAPSVLKLHNM
-1443 LTHTAGDKSPGSDY
+1443 LTHTAGDKSKGRDY
-1457 LRATELRMNQ
+1457 LRAIELRTNQ
-1467 YQNVISLLVG
+1467 YQNRVDRLVG
-1477 NYNEALGYKLRTR
+1477 NYNAELNRSRSR
-1490 ELSIEDSDHLR
+1490 ELSIAESDHLR
-1501 DLLISAETA
+1501 DLLTSTETTAE
-1510 AGSKPMQTLAAGL
+1510 SKPMQMLAAGL
-1523 RKLSDRIFYDM
+1523 RKLSDDVFYDM

-1556 IIGSDEAGFLAQAA
+1556 IIGGDEAGFLAQAA
-1570 KAYKIAFERQW
+1570 KAYEIAFERQW

-1591 EALQTFLAAARDLSR
+1591 EALPTFLAAARDLSR
-1606 NGHDGVVDPYK
+1606 KGHDGVVDPYK
-1617 AFAKIRKQITSL
+1617 AFAKIKKQISSL

-1642 AGTMQGEVAA
+1642 TGTMQGEVAA

-1657 SEAFGD
+1657 NEAFGD

-1677 ADWLVKIQ
+1677 ADWLLKIQ
-1685 GSKPHE
+1685 GSNPHE

-1740 AERFGADNK
+1740 AERFGSDNK

-1758 GKEGVSAVGQ
+1758 GKEGVPAVGQ

-1776 VVTGRSVSKLPPGV
+1776 VVTGRSVSTLPPGV

-1797 HVIWGTI
+1797 HVIWGTV

-1810 VWSSMSESVTAGI
+1810 VWSSMSESVTAGL

-1830 AFKAMGD
+1830 AFKATGD
-1837 LLASIVKTDRS
+1837 LLASIVKTDGSR
-1848 KARAEL
+1848 ARADL
-1854 SRFAGIVSDRGGH
+1854 ARFAGIVSARGGH
-1867 SVLTERYG
+1867 HVLTERYG

-1909 DTAHAFL
+1909 GTAHAFL
-1916 DCMSGWVVEGASASP
+1916 DCMSGWVVDGASATP
-1931 GSKAHI
+1931 GSKAHV
-1937 RRADAIARLEEYGVS
+1937 RRADGIARLEEYGVS
-1952 DPDAFAKRMRA
+1952 DPDSFAKRMRS
-1963 FDSLPTSA
+1963 FDKLPTPA
-1971 DFAEGDPFT
+1971 DFADGEAFT
-1980 GDWITAINRF
+1980 HDWTTAIDRF
-1990 VKGSIQSP
+1990 IKGSIQSP
-1998 TVMSRPEAASSAF
+1998 TVMSRPQAASSAF
-2011 GRLAYGIISFN
+2011 GRLAYGIMSFN

-2032 SAIRVGRQYE
+2032 SAIRIARQYE
-2042 RRRDIALD
+2042 RRRDIALE
-2050 VGDGKATANAKAA
+2050 VGDGNATANAKASA
-2063 AAIAPQVAGGLLA
+2063 AVAPQVAGGLLA

-2088 STVRMFLFDQERWKE
+2088 STIRMFLFDQERWKE
-2103 LDEKDEL
+2103 LDEEDEL
-2110 AGYLITTAMGRTFA
+2110 TGHLVSTAIGRTFA
-2124 TPLDPIIQAYTG
+2124 TPLDPMIQAYTG
-2136 YKYSGSAASNLSGPA
+2136 WKYNGSMFSNLAGPA
-2151 LSNIVQQVDAIG
+2151 PANIVQQLDTIG
-2163 TTSVRNSEKTNTA
+2163 KASVRNSEKTNTA

-2215 AVTSTTTA
+2215 AVTSSTTA
-2223 DAFAEKLIGEKG
+2223 DGFAELVVGEKG

-2242 GKIIGPPKK
+2242 GKITGPPKEK
-2251 NVGAGDDEA
+2251 GAGEKNDSA
-2260 RKKYIL
+2260 AGYVL

>member
-1 MTDYARVKRNVS
+1 MTDKAKIRRNIEKMVS
-13 KMIGLGAP
+13 MGASDAEIDVYVRSEGIGL
-21 ESEIDQYIAS
+21 
-31 EGVTA
+31 
-36 AQLRG
+36 
-41 QSAKP
+41 AKP
-46 KTAGP
+46 K
-51 GKTVTYQIKAPNGRT
+51 AP
-66 YRIDGPDGASD
+66 
-77 EQIRAEVMRQH
+77 
-88 PDAGGSAPKPKPAPK
+88 PAPK
-103 PRPSLSA
+103 PRPPLTA
-110 YADTPASPLAPAPRP
+110 YVDTPAPRP
-125 RQTGKLP
+125 ARAAPRPASAMP
-132 VQSELLAPLRSMGAT
+132 VRPELLAPLRALGAQT
-147 TAPKPRAPRVAPKP
+147 KAPASKPRPPRIQPAPVA
-161 VEMQPG
+161 MDPG

-191 VDNSPMANGGLLDRA
+191 ADTTPIPVTGGIDRA
-206 GIMAKKSALR
+206 ARMAGASFQRVGTGAL
-216 IGSGGARVIAAGMN
+216 RVIAAGMN
-230 ALSDGFGDP
+230 AIDEGFGDVV
-239 LTARA
+239 TTRA
-244 DDVDQ
+244 DRSDASLAR
-249 YIGRPI
+249 GF
-255 EGETT
+255 EGAQT
-260 LDDLGSNFSLRN
+260 LDDLKANPSIAKFGAF
-272 VGKFIAEQGASSSV
+272 VGEQMASSTG
-286 DMLGMANPLSVG
+286 DIANLANPLGVIP
-298 AYAASQ
+298 YAVSQ
-304 AGNIGQQRAENNG
+304 AGNIGQQRAQNNG
-317 RMTAT
+317 TGAAT
-322 LADVIKASPAA
+322 IADIAKASPAA
-333 LGSTAAERLGTKY
+333 FASTAAERLGTKY
-346 LGGEIGGNLLTRL
+346 LLGETGGNLAVRL
-359 GGSVVSEAAT
+359 GKSAVNEGLTEAGQTA
-369 EGVQSFAEYTGGTL
+369 VEYTGGTL
-383 GTDRGFDLDEAL
+383 GTERGFNLSEGL
-395 SQSARGAI
+395 SQSLDAGI
-403 TGGILG
+403 TGGITG
-409 PVLRTGMTE
+409 PGLKVVVSE
-418 LPNAAITGVSNV
+418 APSAAGRAVGKV
-430 RDALAERAEAEA
+430 RDIMAERVEARE
-442 FSPLANAIAV
+442 SSRLANAIAV
-452 DAFRPRVEA
+452 DSYRPGAEAGTSAPA
-461 APPAPTEAPYR
+461 APPAPKEAPYR

-480 TATDK
+480 TTTDK
-485 DGTRKF
+485 DGARSF
-491 VVKVGET
+491 VAKVGET
-498 APPVSAAPAVEPKAQ
+498 AAPAATTMPEAPKATPK
-513 PVKAKPAPPPVE
+513 PV
-525 PVAAPVAVEQPP
+525 APVARPTVEQPP
-537 IEQPKPEEVTK
+537 IEQPAPAEVTK
-548 AVTPAPVVE
+548 AVTPAPVE
-557 QPEPEK
+557 QPDPAK
-563 SPVVAKAPI
+563 PTVAAKAPI

-618 EAQIMAIVGKFDPE
+618 EAQIMSIVGKFDPE

-690 IERPVLIRR
+690 IERPILIRR

-731 QDASDILTPDVFTS
+731 QDASDILTPEVFTS

-935 AAPPTASDLYAA
+935 AAPPTVSDLYAA
-947 AIEHQHEADLLA
+947 AIEQQHEADLLA

-972 GTGSDERE
+972 GARSDRPDP
-980 SQAPN
+980 QASH
-985 DDDIPDIDTPDA
+985 DDDIPDIDAPDA

-1003 VEDRAG
+1003 LEDRAG
-1009 YDPEFLSRSFT
+1009 YDPEFLSHSFT

-1031 TSLDMDPDKFVLLP
+1031 TALDMDPDKFVLLP
-1045 APRQIFLLKRAV
+1045 GPRQIYLLTRAV
-1057 KEAFGITVDVQP
+1057 KKAFGITVTVTP
-1069 GVQARFAIDQM
+1069 GVQDRFAIDQM

-1089 MAAVLGIPARGMSL
+1089 MAAILGIPARGMSL

-1140 WGHALDYHLLANLG
+1140 WGHALDYHLLGTLS
-1154 STENDSTGR
+1154 STEGTITGR

-1207 RVMDLEAKIAKTSSD
+1207 RVMDLEAKIAKTSSE

-1241 PRGLTSDFAK
+1241 PRGLTSDFAR
-1251 LSKAFGNKA
+1251 LSKAFGAKA

-1328 NIFAHIATQETLGAG
+1328 NIFAHIATQETLGTG

-1353 ASLNPFEQP
+1353 ASRNPFEQP
-1362 ETVAPRERNIFRSAI
+1362 ETVAPGERNIFRSAV
-1377 GREWDAIWSRSEA
+1377 GREFDAIWSHGEA

-1400 SADASILRNMHD
+1400 NADASILRHMHD
-1412 ALSFFKYGMTA
+1412 ALSYFKYGMTA

-1430 RYDAPSLLKLHNM
+1430 RYDAPSVLKLHNM
-1443 LTHTAGDKSPGSDY
+1443 LTHTAGDKSKGRDY
-1457 LRATELRMNQ
+1457 LRAIELRTNQ
-1467 YQNVISLLVG
+1467 YQNRVDRLVG
-1477 NYNEALGYKLRTR
+1477 NYNAELNRSRSR
-1490 ELSIEDSDHLR
+1490 ELSIAESDHLR
-1501 DLLISAETA
+1501 DLLTSTETTAE
-1510 AGSKPMQTLAAGL
+1510 SKPMQLLAAGL
-1523 RKLSDRIFYDM
+1523 RKLSDDIFYDM

-1556 IIGSDEAGFLAQAA
+1556 IIGGDEAGFLAQAA
-1570 KAYKIAFERQW
+1570 KAYEIAFERQW
-1581 GDSDA
+1581 GNSDA

-1591 EALQTFLAAARDLSR
+1591 EALPTFLAAARDLSR
-1606 NGHDGVVDPYK
+1606 KGQDGVVDPYK
-1617 AFAKIRKQITSL
+1617 AFAKIKKQIGNL

-1642 AGTMQGEVAA
+1642 TGPMQGEVAA
-1652 LDEQL
+1652 FDDQL

-1677 ADWLVKIQ
+1677 ADWLLKIQ
-1685 GSKPHE
+1685 GSNPHE
-1691 VDSRGP
+1691 VDSRRP
-1697 DGNFLKGRELPPEA
+1697 DGNFLKGRDLPPEA

-1776 VVTGRSVSKLPPGV
+1776 VVTGRSVSTLPPGV

-1797 HVIWGTI
+1797 HVIWGTV

-1830 AFKAMGD
+1830 AFKATGD
-1837 LLASIVKTDRS
+1837 LLASIIRTDGS
-1848 KARAEL
+1848 KARADL
-1854 SRFAGIVSDRGGH
+1854 ARFAGIVSARGGH
-1867 SVLTERYG
+1867 HVLTERYG

-1909 DTAHAFL
+1909 GTAHAFL
-1916 DCMSGWVVEGASASP
+1916 DCMSGWVVDGASATP
-1931 GSKAHI
+1931 GSKAHV
-1937 RRADAIARLEEYGVS
+1937 RRADGIARLEEYGVS
-1952 DPDAFAKRMRA
+1952 DPDSFAKRMRS
-1963 FDSLPTSA
+1963 FDKLPTPA
-1971 DFAEGDPFT
+1971 DFADGDAFT
-1980 GDWITAINRF
+1980 HDWTTAIDRF
-1990 VKGSIQSP
+1990 IKGSIQSP
-1998 TVMSRPEAASSAF
+1998 TVMSRPQAASSAF
-2011 GRLAYGIISFN
+2011 GRLAYGIMSFN

-2042 RRRDIALD
+2042 RRRDIALE
-2050 VGDGKATANAKAA
+2050 VGDGKGTAHAKAA
-2063 AAIAPQVAGGLLA
+2063 AAIAPQVVGGLLA

-2088 STVRMFLFDQERWKE
+2088 STIRMFLFDQERWKD

-2110 AGYLITTAMGRTFA
+2110 AGHLVSTAAGRTFA
-2124 TPLDPIIQAYTG
+2124 TPLDPMIQAYTG
-2136 YKYSGSAASNLSGPA
+2136 WKYNGSMFSNLAGPA
-2151 LSNIVQQVDAIG
+2151 PANIVQQLDTIG
-2163 TTSVRNSEKTNTA
+2163 KASVRNSEKTNTA

-2235 SQTDPET
+2235 SVTDPET
-2242 GKIIGPPKK
+2242 GEITGPPKK
-2251 NVGAGDDEA
+2251 KGAAKDAEA
-2260 RKKYIL
+2260 KSKYVI

>member
-13 KMIGLGAP
+13 KMIDLGAP
-21 ESEIDQYIAS
+21 EREIDQYIAS

-36 AQLRG
+36 SQLRD
-41 QSAKP
+41 QSTKP
-46 KTAGP
+46 KSPATQP
-51 GKTVTYQIKAPNGRT
+51 
-66 YRIDGPDGASD
+66 
-77 EQIRAEVMRQH
+77 
-88 PDAGGSAPKPKPAPK
+88 PAPK
-103 PRPSLSA
+103 PRAPLSA
-110 YADTPASPLAPAPRP
+110 YADTPTAPRAP
-125 RQTGKLP
+125 RAAPKPRTPMP
-132 VQSELLAPLRSMGAT
+132 VKPELLAPMRALGDQAP
-147 TAPKPRAPRVAPKP
+147 APKPRAPRVAPQS
-161 VEMQPG
+161 VVMEPG
-167 VASIFGGEVTPYAT
+167 AASIFGGAVKPFAV

-186 MTVKR
+186 TTVKR
-191 VDNSPMANGGLLDRA
+191 VDNSPMVNGGLLDRA

-230 ALSDGFGDP
+230 AISDGFGDP

-249 YIGRPI
+249 FVGRPVA
-255 EGETT
+255 GETT
-260 LDDLGSNFSLRN
+260 LNDLGSNFSL
-272 VGKFIAEQGASSSV
+272 GKLGSFVAEQGASSIV
-286 DMLGMANPLSVG
+286 DMGMLMNPAG
-298 AYAASQ
+298 IIPYATSQ
-304 AGNIGQQRAENNG
+304 AGNIGQQRAGNNATG
-317 RMTAT
+317 DAT
-322 LADVIKASPAA
+322 LTDIFKAAPAA
-333 LGSTAAERLGTKY
+333 IASTAAERLGTKY
-346 LGGEIGGNLLTRL
+346 LGGEMGGNLMTRL

-383 GTDRGFDLDEAL
+383 GTDRGFDMGEAL
-395 SQSARGAI
+395 SQSGQGAI
-403 TGGILG
+403 TGGLVAPG
-409 PVLRTGMTE
+409 LRMATAE
-418 LPNAAITGVSNV
+418 IPNAARAGVAKA
-430 RDALAERAEAEA
+430 RDVMTERAEARE
-442 FSPLANAIAV
+442 FSPLANAIAI
-452 DAFRPRVEA
+452 DAFRPRDT
-461 APPAPTEAPYR
+461 APSAPSPVDAPYAVR
-472 VEPAGRTV
+472 PAGRTV
-480 TATDK
+480 AVTDK
-485 DGTRKF
+485 DGTREF
-491 VVKVGET
+491 VAKVGET
-498 APPVSAAPAVEPKAQ
+498 APAAPAALAVEPKAP
-513 PVKAKPAPPPVE
+513 PVKAKPAPAPVE

-548 AVTPAPVVE
+548 AVTPAPVIE
-557 QPEPEK
+557 QPELEK

-572 AAREGTRR
+572 AARAETRR

-618 EAQIMAIVGKFDPE
+618 EAQIMAIVGNFDPE

-668 ERPEAA
+668 ERPEMA
-674 QAYRDYI
+674 QAYREYI
-681 ESQGFDTTG
+681 EAQGFDTTG

-699 RVTEMDDATLR
+699 RVTEMDDTALR
-710 NFITGSNSDTKQEL
+710 QFITGSNSDTKQEL
-724 SAPERAA
+724 SAPERAT

-758 FVRKFIDAVPDGQRS
+758 FIRKFIDAVPDGQRS

-839 EAMADGTVDKQ
+839 AAMQDGTVDKQ

-861 GLIADARAQGE
+861 GMIADARRQGE
-872 KISDLFAQRDAFDQ
+872 KISDAFAQRDAFDQ

-905 AAGRSKVAGILRS
+905 AAGRNKVAGILRS
-918 YAELARE
+918 YAELASE

-935 AAPPTASDLYAA
+935 AAPPTVSDLYSA
-947 AIEHQHEADLLA
+947 AIEQQHEADLLA
-959 TAADAGAEATTLE
+959 TAADAGAEATTSE
-972 GTGSDERE
+972 GARGEQIE
-980 SQAPN
+980 HQASHE
-985 DDDIPDIDTPDA
+985 DDIPDIDAPDA
-997 DREPYP
+997 DRVPYP
-1003 VEDRAG
+1003 LDDRAG

-1031 TSLDMDPDKFVLLP
+1031 TALDMDPDKFVLLP
-1045 APRQIFLLKRAV
+1045 GPRQKFLLTQAV
-1057 KEAFGITVDVQP
+1057 KKTFGITVDVQK
-1069 GVQARFAIDQM
+1069 GVQDRFAIDQM

-1089 MAAVLGIPARGMSL
+1089 MAAILGIPARGMSL

-1140 WGHALDYHLLANLG
+1140 WGHAFDYHLLGTLS
-1154 STENDSTGR
+1154 STEGPITGR

-1183 NRDIRDGFIHL
+1183 NRNIRDGFIHL
-1194 LNTMFF
+1194 INTMFF

-1207 RVMDLEAKIAKTSSD
+1207 RVLDLEAKIARTNSD

-1304 EADERFAMTFPKGT
+1304 DADERFAMTFPKGT

-1353 ASLNPFEQP
+1353 TAGNPFEQP

-1377 GREWDAIWSRSEA
+1377 GREWDAIWSHGEA

-1400 SADASILRNMHD
+1400 NDDASILRQMHD
-1412 ALSFFKYGMTA
+1412 ALSYFKYGMSA

-1430 RYDAPSLLKLHNM
+1430 RYDAPSVLKLHNM

-1477 NYNEALGYKLRTR
+1477 RYNTALGHKLRTR

-1501 DLLISAETA
+1501 DLLISAETTA
-1510 AGSKPMQTLAAGL
+1510 ESKAMQTLAAGL
-1523 RKLSDRIFYDM
+1523 RKLSDKIFYDM
-1534 QRAGIDVGYARNGY
+1534 QRAGINVGYARNGY

-1556 IIGSDEAGFLAQAA
+1556 IIGGDEAGFLAQAA
-1570 KAYKIAFERQW
+1570 KAYEIAFERQW

-1591 EALQTFLAAARDLSR
+1591 EALPTFLATARNLSR
-1606 NGHDGVVDPYK
+1606 KGHDGVVDPYK
-1617 AFAKIRKQITSL
+1617 AFAKIKKQVASL

-1642 AGTMQGEVAA
+1642 TGTMQGQVTT

-1663 LYDAVQAAWSKQAA
+1663 LYDAVRTAWANQAA
-1677 ADWLVKIQ
+1677 ADWLLKIQ
-1685 GSKPHE
+1685 GSSPHE

-1768 DQVRAIFD
+1768 DQIRAIFD
-1776 VVTGRSVSKLPPGV
+1776 LVTGRSVSTLPPGV

-1804 SLLPRA
+1804 SLLSRA
-1810 VWSSMSESVTAGI
+1810 TWSSMSESVTAGI

-1837 LLASIVKTDRS
+1837 LLGAIIKTDASR
-1848 KARAEL
+1848 ARADL
-1854 SRFAGIVSDRGGH
+1854 ARFAGIVSDRGGH

-1885 DAATRMFYNTG
+1885 EAATRMFYNTG

-1909 DTAHAFL
+1909 GTAHAFL
-1916 DCMSGWVVEGASASP
+1916 DCMSGWVIEGVNAAP
-1931 GSKAHI
+1931 GSKDHI

-1952 DPDAFAKRMRA
+1952 DPDAFAKQMRS
-1963 FDSLPTSA
+1963 FDTLPTPA
-1971 DFAEGDPFT
+1971 DFTDGDAFT
-1980 GDWITAINRF
+1980 HDWTTAIDRF

-1998 TVMSRPEAASSAF
+1998 TVMSRPQAASSAF
-2011 GRLAYGIISFN
+2011 GRLAYGIMSFN
-2022 YEFYRNIIKG
+2022 YEFYRNILKG

-2042 RRRDIALD
+2042 RRRDIALE
-2050 VGDGKATANAKAA
+2050 VGDGKVAANAKAA
-2063 AAIAPQVAGGLLA
+2063 AAIAPKIAGGLLA
-2076 SAAVLVAGQLLV
+2076 SAATLVAGQFLV
-2088 STVRMFLFDQERWKE
+2088 STIRMFLFDQEKWKE
-2103 LDEKDEL
+2103 LEEKDKL
-2110 AGYLITTAMGRTFA
+2110 TDHLVSTAIGRTFA
-2124 TPLDPIIQAYTG
+2124 TPLDPMIQAYTG
-2136 YKYSGSAASNLSGPA
+2136 WKYNGSMFSNLAGPA
-2151 LSNIVQQVDAIG
+2151 PANIVQQLDTIG
-2163 TTSVRNSEKTNTA
+2163 KASVRNSEKTNTA

-2235 SQTDPET
+2235 SVTDPAT
-2242 GKIIGPPKK
+2242 GEIIGPPKK
-2251 NVGAGDDEA
+2251 KGEA
-2260 RKKYIL
+2260 KAAEAKSKYAL

>member
-1 MTDYARVKRNVS
+1 MTDKAKIRRNIEKMVS
-13 KMIGLGAP
+13 MGASDAEIDVYVRSEGIGL
-21 ESEIDQYIAS
+21 
-31 EGVTA
+31 
-36 AQLRG
+36 
-41 QSAKP
+41 AKP
-46 KTAGP
+46 K
-51 GKTVTYQIKAPNGRT
+51 AP
-66 YRIDGPDGASD
+66 
-77 EQIRAEVMRQH
+77 
-88 PDAGGSAPKPKPAPK
+88 PAPK
-103 PRPSLSA
+103 PRPPITA
-110 YADTPASPLAPAPRP
+110 YVDTPAPRP
-125 RQTGKLP
+125 AHAAPRPSSAMP
-132 VQSELLAPLRSMGAT
+132 VRPELLAPLRALGAQT
-147 TAPKPRAPRVAPKP
+147 KAPASKPRPPRIQPAPVA
-161 VEMQPG
+161 MDPG

-191 VDNSPMANGGLLDRA
+191 ADTTPIPVTGGIDRA
-206 GIMAKKSALR
+206 ARMAGASFQRVGTGAL
-216 IGSGGARVIAAGMN
+216 RVIAAGMN
-230 ALSDGFGDP
+230 AIDEGFGDVV
-239 LTARA
+239 TTRA
-244 DDVDQ
+244 DRSDASLAR
-249 YIGRPI
+249 GF
-255 EGETT
+255 EGAQT
-260 LDDLGSNFSLRN
+260 LDDLKANPSIAKFGAF
-272 VGKFIAEQGASSSV
+272 VGEQMASSTG
-286 DMLGMANPLSVG
+286 DIANLANPLGVVP
-298 AYAASQ
+298 YAVSQ
-304 AGNIGQQRAENNG
+304 AGNIGQDRADNN
-317 RMTAT
+317 AT
-322 LADVIKASPAA
+322 GAATIADIAKASPAA
-333 LGSTAAERLGTKY
+333 FASTAAERLGTKY
-346 LGGEIGGNLLTRL
+346 LLSGTSGNLAVRL
-359 GGSVVSEAAT
+359 GKSAVSEGLT
-369 EGVQSFAEYTGGTL
+369 EGVQGAVEYTGGTL
-383 GTDRGFDLDEAL
+383 GTDRGFNSDEF
-395 SQSARGAI
+395 QRQTVDGAI
-403 TGGILG
+403 TGGLVG
-409 PVLRTGMTE
+409 PGFRGLIHEAPG
-418 LPNAAITGVSNV
+418 AAGAAVAKA
-430 RDALAERAEAEA
+430 RDVLAERTEARE
-442 FSPLANAIAV
+442 FSRLANAIVV
-452 DAFRPRVEA
+452 DSYRPGAEAGTSAPA
-461 APPAPTEAPYR
+461 APPAPAEAPYR

-485 DGTRKF
+485 DGTRSF
-491 VVKVGET
+491 VAKVGET
-498 APPVSAAPAVEPKAQ
+498 AAPAATTMPEAPKTAPK
-513 PVKAKPAPPPVE
+513 PVA
-525 PVAAPVAVEQPP
+525 PVAAPAAVEQPP
-537 IEQPKPEEVTK
+537 IEQPAPAEVTK
-548 AVTPAPVVE
+548 AVTPTPVE
-557 QPEPEK
+557 QPEPAK
-563 SPVVAKAPI
+563 PTVTAKAPI
-572 AAREGTRR
+572 AAREETRR

-618 EAQIMAIVGKFDPE
+618 EAQIMSIVGKFDPE

-674 QAYRDYI
+674 QAYREYI
-681 ESQGFDTTG
+681 ESQGFDTKG
-690 IERPVLIRR
+690 IKRPILIRR

-724 SAPERAA
+724 SAPERAT
-731 QDASDILTPDVFTS
+731 QDASDILTPEVFTS

-839 EAMADGTVDKQ
+839 EAMQDGTVDKQ

-935 AAPPTASDLYAA
+935 AAPPTVSDLYAA
-947 AIEHQHEADLLA
+947 AIEQQHEADLLA

-972 GTGSDERE
+972 GARSDRPDP
-980 SQAPN
+980 QASH
-985 DDDIPDIDTPDA
+985 DDDIPDIDAPDA

-1003 VEDRAG
+1003 LEDRAG
-1009 YDPEFLSRSFT
+1009 YDPEFLSHSFT

-1031 TSLDMDPDKFVLLP
+1031 TALDMDPDKFVLLP
-1045 APRQIFLLKRAV
+1045 GPRQIYLLTRAV
-1057 KEAFGITVDVQP
+1057 KKAFGITVTVTP
-1069 GVQARFAIDQM
+1069 GVQDRFAIDQM

-1089 MAAVLGIPARGMSL
+1089 MAAILGIPARGMSL

-1140 WGHALDYHLLANLG
+1140 WGHALDYHLLGTLS
-1154 STENDSTGR
+1154 STEGTITGR

-1200 DKAGLAT
+1200 DKAALAT
-1207 RVMDLEAKIAKTSSD
+1207 RVLDLEAKIAKTSSD

-1241 PRGLTSDFAK
+1241 PRGLTSDFAT

-1328 NIFAHIATQETLGAG
+1328 NIFAHIATQETLGTG

-1353 ASLNPFEQP
+1353 ASRNPFEQP
-1362 ETVAPRERNIFRSAI
+1362 ETVAPGERNIFRSAV
-1377 GREWDAIWSRSEA
+1377 GREFDAIWSHGEA
-1390 RRKRLRDRPA
+1390 RRKRLRDRPTND
-1400 SADASILRNMHD
+1400 DASILRHMHD
-1412 ALSFFKYGMTA
+1412 ALSYFKYGMTA

-1430 RYDAPSLLKLHNM
+1430 RYDAPSVLKLHNM
-1443 LTHTAGDKSPGSDY
+1443 LTHTAGDKSKGRDY
-1457 LRATELRMNQ
+1457 LRAIELRANQ
-1467 YQNVISLLVG
+1467 YQNRVDRLVG
-1477 NYNEALGYKLRTR
+1477 NYNAELNRSRSR
-1490 ELSIEDSDHLR
+1490 ELSIAESDHLR
-1501 DLLISAETA
+1501 DLLTSTETMAE
-1510 AGSKPMQTLAAGL
+1510 SKPMQLLAAGL
-1523 RKLSDRIFYDM
+1523 RKLSDDIFYDM

-1556 IIGSDEAGFLAQAA
+1556 IIGGDEAGFLAQAA
-1570 KAYKIAFERQW
+1570 KAYEIAFERQW

-1586 VLADD
+1586 VINDD
-1591 EALQTFLAAARDLSR
+1591 EALPTFLAAARDLSR
-1606 NGHDGVVDPYK
+1606 KGHGGVVNPYK
-1617 AFAKIRKQITSL
+1617 AFAKIKKQIASQ

-1642 AGTMQGEVAA
+1642 TGTMQGDVAA

-1657 SEAFGD
+1657 GEAFGD
-1663 LYDAVQAAWSKQAA
+1663 LYDAVQTAWSKQAA
-1677 ADWLVKIQ
+1677 ADWLLKIQ
-1685 GSKPHE
+1685 SSNPYE

-1697 DGNFLKGRELPPEA
+1697 DGNFLKGRDLPPEA

-1776 VVTGRSVSKLPPGV
+1776 VVTGRSVSTLPPGV

-1797 HVIWGTI
+1797 HVIWGTV

-1810 VWSSMSESVTAGI
+1810 VWSSMSESVTAGL

-1830 AFKAMGD
+1830 AFKATGD
-1837 LLASIVKTDRS
+1837 LLASIVKTDGSR
-1848 KARAEL
+1848 ARADL
-1854 SRFAGIVSDRGGH
+1854 ARFAGIVSARGGH
-1867 SVLTERYG
+1867 HVLTERYG

-1909 DTAHAFL
+1909 GTAHAFL
-1916 DCMSGWVVEGASASP
+1916 DCMSGWVVDGASATP
-1931 GSKAHI
+1931 GSKAHV
-1937 RRADAIARLEEYGVS
+1937 RRADGIARLEEYGVS
-1952 DPDAFAKRMRA
+1952 DPDSFAKRMRS
-1963 FDSLPTSA
+1963 FDKLPTPA
-1971 DFAEGDPFT
+1971 DFADGDAFT
-1980 GDWITAINRF
+1980 HDWTTAIDRF
-1990 VKGSIQSP
+1990 IKGSIQSP
-1998 TVMSRPEAASSAF
+1998 TVMSRPQAASSAF
-2011 GRLAYGIISFN
+2011 GRLAYGIMSFN

-2032 SAIRVGRQYE
+2032 SAIRVARQYE
-2042 RRRDIALD
+2042 RRRDIALE
-2050 VGDGKATANAKAA
+2050 VGDGEATANAKAA
-2063 AAIAPQVAGGLLA
+2063 AAVAPQVAGGLLA

-2088 STVRMFLFDQERWKE
+2088 STIRMFLFDREKWKE
-2103 LDEKDEL
+2103 LDEEDEL
-2110 AGYLITTAMGRTFA
+2110 VDHLVSTAIGRTFA
-2124 TPLDPIIQAYTG
+2124 TPLDPMIQAYTG
-2136 YKYSGSAASNLSGPA
+2136 WKYNGSMFSNLAGPA
-2151 LSNIVQQVDAIG
+2151 PANIVQQFDTIG
-2163 TTSVRNSEKTNTA
+2163 KASVRNSEKTNTA

-2194 MALQFIPGGSY
+2194 MALQFLPGGTY

-2215 AVTSTTTA
+2215 AVTSSTTA
-2223 DAFAEKLIGEKG
+2223 DAFAETLIGEKG
-2235 SQTDPET
+2235 SVTDPET
-2242 GKIIGPPKK
+2242 GEITGPPKK
-2251 NVGAGDDEA
+2251 KGEA
-2260 RKKYIL
+2260 RTRVKGNGYVL